1 MNLTHFVC
9 NDMNA
14 IQFMIYTTLIT
25 AMLILIYKKK
35 NGIKSYKI
43 AKIQFFKELE
53 AAILLALTETPE
65 GIMRLRQNLKKYIQ
79 KFNQIFRSPLIRN

>member
-14 IQFMIYTTLIT
+14 IQVMIYTTLIT

-53 AAILLALTETPE
+53 AAILLALTE
-65 GIMRLRQNLKKYIQ
+65 RQRGL
-79 KFNQIFRSPLIRN
+79 